1 MGYDIGINF
10 RGTSTYVT
18 DGANETYCLADAY
31 PTTRGGATFGW
42 LSAVFA
48 ADRNATVDRRL
59 AGINFNGAGP
69 ETFQLDLPAAGNV
82 TIYLGLGDAAA
93 SHTGVTAVFKDNST
107 TMFTVGPVFV
117 DGITA
122 VWDATG
128 TNYTMANWPASE
140 VGRAVVMTTTTLKI
154 TFTADANWTV
164 THVRAVGTDA
174 TGFLLVKN

>member
-1 MGYDIGINF
+1 MGFDIGINF
-10 RGTSTYVT
+10 RGTSGFVA

-31 PTTRGGATFGW
+31 PTTRGGFTFGW
-42 LSAVFA
+42 LSSVSAANRSAAV
-48 ADRNATVDRRL
+48 DHRL

-69 ETFQLDLPAAGNV
+69 DTFQLDLPSAGS
-82 TIYLGLGDAAA
+82 TSIYLGLGDASA
-93 SHTGVTAVFKDNST
+93 SHTNVSAVFKDNAS

-128 TNYTMANWPASE
+128 TSYTMANWPASE
-140 VGRAVVMTTTTLKI
+140 SPMAVVMTTTTLKI

-164 THVRAVGTDA
+164 AHIRVVGA
-174 TGFLLVKN
+174 GSAGYLLVKN